1 MTSEKLPLSLYAISF
16 LNYKLEG
23 GQIKGDK

>member
-1 MTSEKLPLSLYAISF
+1 MHFMTPPMRKHF

-23 GQIKGDK
+23 